1 MTESVGLFLKYEFCC
16 QESTNVFTRQ
26 TRRPFPV
33 LIILPHDPSVRIY
46 CGKSTP
52 SVAVFCCFC
61 LFFPPLSWEECLIGP
76 QRNATFSNP
85 PNTRGECL
93 PQRRETSVLWTR
105 GNPAVQR
112 YPPNKGS
119 LKITMSVM
127 RHTFLLLAP
136 PVSQELPTTVA
147 VKLSLHRSK
156 KRAFDLRFRWLFLL
170 REISTQYSYLWQG
183 RKEWKNRERK
193 KKTLRKKA

>member
-1 MTESVGLFLKYEFCC
+1 MPVFAKITKNMSLFVMTESVGLFLKYEFCC
-16 QESTNVFTRQ
+16 QESTTVFTRR

-46 CGKSTP
+46 WGKSTP

-105 GNPAVQR
+105 GNPSTR
-112 YPPNKGS
+112 HFPGYPPFLWVDRNFLWEVS
-119 LKITMSVM
+119 PPYAFFLSVFF
-127 RHTFLLLAP
+127 FL
-136 PVSQELPTTVA
+136 SRFFHSFLPCQ
-147 VKLSLHRSK
+147 R
-156 KRAFDLRFRWLFLL
+156 
-170 REISTQYSYLWQG
+170 
-183 RKEWKNRERK
+183 
-193 KKTLRKKA
+193 